1 MGDLTAITMVALP
14 HRTRVGYG
22 PTAPQAAH
30 HQPEYGP
37 NARPR
42 LPIRVRR
49 TLVGERR
56 ALSRDGLCA
65 TSRHLRPPGRAGAQ
79 VGVRSLAEVAYEHIL
94 VAYDGTS
101 EGDAALLTASKLAA
115 RDGARLTIV
124 TVVALER
131 TVRGVRRLP
140 MLTSVWND
148 VLLDRARADLERAER
163 LLDMPAERTVLFG
176 PQTKALAAG
185 AEEFG
190 CDAIMLPAP
199 QQEDRSA
206 STGAVSSRPATT
218 SASTTT
224 GACSAAVSRHA
235 RSRLP
240 LAVALRASRGHW
252 RHNDRRRQRRRSFPS
267 RATARRASRRSLW
280 LLAGGILIRA
290 APGARSR
297 SAAPAETRDAGLV
310 WSP

>member
-1 MGDLTAITMVALP
+1 MCDGCVEP
-14 HRTRVGYG
+14 G
-22 PTAPQAAH
+22 
-30 HQPEYGP
+30 
-37 NARPR
+37 
-42 LPIRVRR
+42 
-49 TLVGERR
+49 R
-56 ALSRDGLCA
+56 AGA
-65 TSRHLRPPGRAGAQ
+65 TSRDLRPPGRAGAQ

-176 PQTKALAAG
+176 SQTKALAAG

-199 QQEDRSA
+199 RS
-206 STGAVSSRPATT
+206 P
-218 SASTTT
+218 
-224 GACSAAVSRHA
+224 
-235 RSRLP
+235 RL
-240 LAVALRASRGHW
+240 AK
-252 RHNDRRRQRRRSFPS
+252 
-267 RATARRASRRSLW
+267 
-280 LLAGGILIRA
+280 LLHLD
-290 APGARSR
+290 RSR
-297 SAAPAETRDAGLV
+297 SLQRRAGVAVLR
-310 WSP
+310 PR